1 MRPYGFTGIGKFFA
15 VFARG
20 GILRCVSL
28 RGVKLRRTPTRSKKW
43 LLFPKIGKAKSGEP
57 RQCFHMKR
65 IISSSEIIGLF
76 TRDDHEF
83 EVCATGEANFDEG
96 KSQLIVELDSF
107 IRPVDLRAKE
117 AHLAVAWLPRKQTL
131 KESVSP
137 DETVDLAKDIFHRWV
152 GKVRQSV
159 PSPIHT

>member
-1 MRPYGFTGIGKFFA
+1 
-15 VFARG
+15 
-20 GILRCVSL
+20 
-28 RGVKLRRTPTRSKKW
+28 
-43 LLFPKIGKAKSGEP
+43 
-57 RQCFHMKR
+57 MKR

-76 TRDDHEF
+76 TRGEHEF

-96 KSQLIVELDSF
+96 KSQLIIELDSF

-117 AHLAVAWLPRKQTL
+117 AHLPADWLPRKQTL
-131 KESVSP
+131 KESVSH
-137 DETVDLAKDIFHRWV
+137 DETFDLAKDIFHRWV